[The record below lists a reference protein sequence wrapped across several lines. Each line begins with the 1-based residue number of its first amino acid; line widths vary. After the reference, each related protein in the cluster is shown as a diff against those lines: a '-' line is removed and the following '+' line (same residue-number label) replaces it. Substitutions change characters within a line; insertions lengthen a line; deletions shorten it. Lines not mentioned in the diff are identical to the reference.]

1 VDAKKEIYSYAKK
14 DKKVYIT
21 DIFIPQVKA
30 RLDDS

>member
-1 VDAKKEIYSYAKK
+1 MQRKKFIVMQKK

-21 DIFIPQVKA
+21 DIFIPQAKA